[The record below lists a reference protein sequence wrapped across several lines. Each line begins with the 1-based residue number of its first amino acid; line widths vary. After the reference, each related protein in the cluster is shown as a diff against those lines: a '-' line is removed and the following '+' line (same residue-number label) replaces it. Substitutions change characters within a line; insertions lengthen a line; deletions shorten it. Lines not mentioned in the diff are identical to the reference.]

1 MICYHSISENENL
14 CSHPDYTKYK
24 YIFPLMHYA
33 KTTAQIAQ
41 EENVLLIVLLPSQ
54 Q

>member
-14 CSHPDYTKYK
+14 CSHSDYAEYK
-24 YIFPLMHYA
+24 YIFLQMRYA

-41 EENVLLIVLLPSQ
+41 EENVLLILLLSSQ